1 MNNSFAAAHPELV
14 CEWSE
19 KNLPLMPD
27 KITYGSNKIV
37 WWKANCGHEWQTSV
51 KSRSAGEKCPICSG
65 ARVVEGINDLA
76 TLKPELARQWSKKN
90 KLKPTQVSLGS
101 HKKVI
106 WKCKHGH
113 EWEASVKSRA
123 VNGTGC
129 PYCSHNKILAGFNDL
144 ASQYPEIAAE
154 WSERNHPL
162 EPTMVTAFANR
173 KVWWKCSKGH
183 EWNTL
188 ISTCSGG
195 SKCPYC
201 SGILLLKGFN
211 DFATMHPSFAEEWS
225 ERNLPL
231 TPDMVNEKSRKN
243 VCWKCKVCGFEWK
256 SLVQSR
262 VKGTVC
268 PVCADRAVLTGYNDL
283 ATTDTYLLQEW
294 DYERNIEDDPTRLS
308 RSSMRSVW
316 WKCPIGHSWKA
327 KINERAIEGK
337 ECRVCEKE
345 YQSVFPQLVV
355 SYYAAKKGLKV
366 LLGLTDFI
374 GLPLEIYMPEE
385 GLAIETTVGTE
396 EIELIK
402 EHLCKQRSIRRR
414 ILPYKGNGNEAEYA
428 EKIKKEFQS
437 IHIFISSDTE
447 KDVAFIRHRFF
458 EWRKQIARKG
468 DHTHG

>member
-188 ISTCSGG
+188 ISTRSGG

-294 DYERNIEDDPTRLS
+294 DYVQENCDLEQSDNVVIYGHHMKNGSMFSDLCKYESEDFYQAHKNVHFDTLADFGEYEIVAAFKTVAYSQEGFKYYHFVNAEDEAAFDEFIAECKSLALYDTGVSAEYGDKLITLS
-308 RSSMRSVW
+308 TCEYSRTNGRMV
-316 WKCPIGHSWKA
+316 IVA
-327 KINERAIEGK
+327 K
-337 ECRVCEKE
+337 
-345 YQSVFPQLVV
+345 LVV
-355 SYYAAKKGLKV
+355 PSA
-366 LLGLTDFI
+366 
-374 GLPLEIYMPEE
+374 EE
-385 GLAIETTVGTE
+385 VDADAG
-396 EIELIK
+396 
-402 EHLCKQRSIRRR
+402 H
-414 ILPYKGNGNEAEYA
+414 
-428 EKIKKEFQS
+428 
-437 IHIFISSDTE
+437 
-447 KDVAFIRHRFF
+447 
-458 EWRKQIARKG
+458 
-468 DHTHG
+468 